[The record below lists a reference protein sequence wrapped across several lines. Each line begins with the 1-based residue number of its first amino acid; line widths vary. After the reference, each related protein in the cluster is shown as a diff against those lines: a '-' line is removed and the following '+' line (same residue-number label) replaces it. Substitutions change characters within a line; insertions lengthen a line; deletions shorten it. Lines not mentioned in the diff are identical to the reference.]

1 MAERT
6 SIEWTDATW
15 NPWRGCHKV
24 SAACQHCYMEREMR
38 RYGRDPNVVVRS
50 RTTFDAPV
58 HWREPKRIFTCSWSD
73 FFIEEADSW
82 RDEAWDIIRRTP
94 RHTYQILTKRPERI
108 AGHLP
113 SDWPFRHVWLG
124 VTVENREA
132 GLPRMDTLRGIPAA
146 IRFISAEPLLAD
158 LEGINLD
165 GFHWVIAGGE
175 SGPHGRRMMPEWPRR
190 LRDQCVARGIPFFF
204 KQWGRFNEAG
214 NAVGKKKAGKVL
226 DGREW
231 CESPERNDK

>member
-1 MAERT
+1 MSEKT
-6 SIEWTDATW
+6 NIEWTDSTW
-15 NPWRGCHKV
+15 NSWLGCHKV
-24 SAACQHCYMEREMR
+24 SAACRHCYMERDMR

-58 HWREPKRIFTCSWSD
+58 RWKEPKRIFTCSWSD
-73 FFIEEADSW
+73 FFIEEADPW
-82 RDEAWDIIRRTP
+82 RDEAWDIIRRTT

-108 AGHLP
+108 AEHLP
-113 SDWPFRHVWLG
+113 PDWPFRHVWLG

-132 GLPRMDTLRGIPAA
+132 GLPRMDTLREIPAT

-175 SGPHGRRMMPEWPRR
+175 SGPHGRRMMPGWPRQ
-190 LRDQCVARGIPFFF
+190 LRDQCVACGIPFFF

-214 NAVGKKKAGKVL
+214 NAVGKKKAGKGL